1 MNEKELKK
9 RMEKARGLKVMR
21 QGEGQYVVES
31 SNGEKFYSVY
41 KDGDKATCDC
51 QDFKRHCGDNDW
63 RCKHILAVER
73 HLEDCAEKPSPS
85 HCPRQCQGEDAN
97 PNPKIS
103 PVGSIASN
111 GVNRKLL
118 EAPFDES
125 LVKQRKGAFGDV
137 LDYVE
142 GHAVIRR
149 LNDAFDAQW
158 SFEIIDHKV
167 MEEEVIVLGKLTA
180 DGISKMQFG
189 RSKITRSRDDNSVI
203 SLGDDLKA
211 AATDALKKASTHFGV
226 GLHLYEEKNS
236 LVNNHS
242 VKTSGTSE
250 GHKEWAQEAPKKV
263 PSDNGKSAER
273 LTNRQLTAIYSIA
286 QDKGISSKE
295 MEQRILKVFGKK
307 PEYLSKNEASDVIKQ
322 LSELEKEEPAGV
334 KEKEESYGQ

>member
-1 MNEKELKK
+1 MDGKDLRNRK
-9 RMEKARGLKVMR
+9 EKARNLKVVR
-21 QGEGQYVVES
+21 QEDGQYVVES
-31 SNGEKFYSVY
+31 SNGEKFYTAV
-41 KDGDKATCDC
+41 KEENNATCDC
-51 QDFKRHCGDNDW
+51 QDFKRHCGDNGW
-63 RCKHILAVER
+63 RCKHILAVEQFI
-73 HLEDCAEKPSPS
+73 EDCTEKPAPV
-85 HCPRQCQGEDAN
+85 HCPRQCQSEDAN
-97 PNPKIS
+97 PNILR
-103 PVGSIASN
+103 I
-111 GVNRKLL
+111 NRKLL
-118 EAPFDES
+118 EAPFDDS

-158 SFEIIDHKV
+158 SFEVLEHKIL
-167 MEEEVIVLGKLTA
+167 EEEVVVLGKLTT

-189 RSKITRSRDDNSVI
+189 RSRITRSRDDNSVI

-236 LVNNHS
+236 LGNNHNPRS
-242 VKTSGTSE
+242 DGPSE
-250 GHKEWAQEAPKKV
+250 GHKEGSPEGPKKG
-263 PSDNGKSAER
+263 PSNNGQSAER

-286 QDKGISSKE
+286 SEKGISGKE

-307 PEYLSKNEASDVIKQ
+307 PEYLSKKEASDVIKQ

-334 KEKEESYGQ
+334 KEKGKAYE